1 MTELDPGLSAT
12 RRLSVTEDDTAERA
26 GSGDVPVLATPR
38 LLALAEAAC
47 VEAVAAEIPDGQTT
61 VGVHAEIDHQRPT
74 PVGEDVEVEATLIGH
89 HGRRLEFN
97 VTVRTGG
104 EIVARI
110 QHRRMLVDRRRFL
123 ERCGALDDGEGQ
135 AP

>member
-1 MTELDPGLSAT
+1 MGELDPGLSAT
-12 RRLSVTEDDTAERA
+12 RHLRVGDEDTAARL

-47 VEAVAAEIPDGQTT
+47 VDAIRDELDGGKTT
-61 VGVHAEIDHQRPT
+61 VGVHAEVDHDKPS
-74 PVGEDVEVEATLIGH
+74 PVGAEVDLEATLIGH

-97 VTVRTGG
+97 VVFRQDR

-110 QHRRMLVDRRRFL
+110 QHRRVIVDRQRFL
-123 ERCGALDDGEGQ
+123 ERCGASADQ